1 MYYFIIS
8 HDVITGLL
16 NKIFIC
22 KGTSNYSF
30 QINIEKSTIF
40 ALQIYWSRNTELLN
54 ILVKVLKDGS

>member
-16 NKIFIC
+16 NKI
-22 KGTSNYSF
+22 F